1 MAERR
6 RHRYL
11 LFGLVEC
18 GLALLALAAVAAPRP
33 DPPAGPERV
42 SAHVRT
48 CDLRA
53 GSSAQITYTV
63 TNSDQVRHTYQVELL
78 VANATAP
85 FGAGV
90 SLTGHIPPGSTV
102 TARALVPLTE
112 APTGADCKVRAKVY
126 DGQSGHHG

>member
-1 MAERR
+1 MAEQR

-18 GLALLALAAVAAPRP
+18 GVALLALTPVAAPRP
-33 DPPAGPERV
+33 GPAAGPERV
-42 SAHVRT
+42 GAHVRS
-48 CDLRA
+48 CDLRS

-63 TNSDQVRHTYQVELL
+63 TNGDQFRHTYQVELL

-102 TARALVPLTE
+102 TARALVPLTG
-112 APTGADCKVRAKVY
+112 APTGAGCTVRAKVY
-126 DGQSGHHG
+126 DGQTGHHG